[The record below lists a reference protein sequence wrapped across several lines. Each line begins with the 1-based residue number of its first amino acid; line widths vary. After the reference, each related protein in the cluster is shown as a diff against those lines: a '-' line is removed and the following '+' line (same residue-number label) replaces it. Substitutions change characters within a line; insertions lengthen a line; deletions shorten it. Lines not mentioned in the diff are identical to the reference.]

1 MFCLSA
7 INWYFLIIFRKKIV
21 RLVTISQN
29 NVELQ
34 KKTQLEVIIII
45 NSFYRFVTF
54 YNAHTKLGLV
64 WSSNFGVI
72 TKIII
77 IRGHGLF

>member
-1 MFCLSA
+1 M
-7 INWYFLIIFRKKIV
+7 

-54 YNAHTKLGLV
+54 YTKLGLV

-77 IRGHGLF
+77 IRGRGLF